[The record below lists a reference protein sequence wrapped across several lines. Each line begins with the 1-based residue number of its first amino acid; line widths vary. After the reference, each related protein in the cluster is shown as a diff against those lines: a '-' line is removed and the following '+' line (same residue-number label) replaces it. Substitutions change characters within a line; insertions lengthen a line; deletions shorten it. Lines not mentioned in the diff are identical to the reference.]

1 METAVELT
9 TFESLI
15 RWTLLLL
22 GGLPLLTYPGML
34 LASLMGLASQSS
46 IKPAFITRLINQCFL
61 WGSLVY
67 PAVYIPCYLIASDST
82 ASSPLVAAALP
93 LLYLIFSMA
102 AFALWTFQLK
112 RLMTNTFVGEH
123 TSA

>member
-22 GGLPLLTYPGML
+22 GGLPLLTYPGVL

-46 IKPAFITRLINQCFL
+46 IKPAFIYRLMNQCFL

-67 PAVYIPCYLIASDST
+67 PAVYIPCYRIASDSDST
-82 ASSPLVAAALP
+82 ASSPLVTAALP
-93 LLYLIFSMA
+93 LLYLILLYGCFRFMDIPIKA
-102 AFALWTFQLK
+102 TDD
-112 RLMTNTFVGEH
+112 
-123 TSA
+123 

>member
-22 GGLPLLTYPGML
+22 GGLPLLTYPGVL

-46 IKPAFITRLINQCFL
+46 IKPAFITRLMNQCFL

-67 PAVYIPCYLIASDST
+67 PAVYIPCYRIASDST
-82 ASSPLVAAALP
+82 ASSPLVTAALP
-93 LLYLIFSMA
+93 LLYLILLYGCFRFMDIPIKA
-102 AFALWTFQLK
+102 TDD
-112 RLMTNTFVGEH
+112 
-123 TSA
+123 

>member
-22 GGLPLLTYPGML
+22 GGLPLLTYPGVL

-46 IKPAFITRLINQCFL
+46 IKPALITRLMNQCFL
-61 WGSLVY
+61 LGSLAY
-67 PAVYIPCYLIASDST
+67 PAIYIPCYRIAST
-82 ASSPLVAAALP
+82 ASSPLVTAALP
-93 LLYLIFSMA
+93 LLYLILLYGCFRFMDIPIKA
-102 AFALWTFQLK
+102 TDD
-112 RLMTNTFVGEH
+112 
-123 TSA
+123 